1 MNLAFAAINY
11 RALRDRIRAQDPQI
25 DEQTLADTVEGLT
38 DLHEILAA
46 VVRAALADEAMAT
59 GLKCRISD
67 MQGRLDRL
75 QDRAA
80 KRRQIAKDVMV
91 ELDLKKLSAPD
102 FTVSIRPGMPALV
115 VLNEDAVPKTYWE
128 PGEPRLRRQ
137 VLASDLKG
145 GAEVAGATLSNPE
158 PVSEREDTVM
168 GFSAKQLQA
177 LRRQPNR
184 SCIRTREAHGREL
197 TYLEGWYAISEANRI
212 FGFDG
217 WSRETIESKCVLA
230 RENRGTFL
238 AVYIARVRVTVQA
251 DGATIIREGH
261 GTGEGRG
268 TSPGEVHDIA
278 LKAAETDAT
287 KRALAT
293 FGRPF
298 GLELYRGGKATVVQQ
313 RPLPSAP
320 AIAAIAPIGAHA
332 TGPVPD
338 QQDQVALPANA
349 GAVAASRVGFH
360 PDDTTPIPRPSHYYG
375 RRHQNPI
382 ARHFSDERRQAEQ
395 DDRILR
401 ANTPIAGSTARAW
414 GPV

>member
-1 MNLAFAAINY
+1 
-11 RALRDRIRAQDPQI
+11 
-25 DEQTLADTVEGLT
+25 
-38 DLHEILAA
+38 
-46 VVRAALADEAMAT
+46 
-59 GLKCRISD
+59 
-67 MQGRLDRL
+67 
-75 QDRAA
+75 
-80 KRRQIAKDVMV
+80 
-91 ELDLKKLSAPD
+91 
-102 FTVSIRPGMPALV
+102 
-115 VLNEDAVPKTYWE
+115 
-128 PGEPRLRRQ
+128 
-137 VLASDLKG
+137 
-145 GAEVAGATLSNPE
+145 
-158 PVSEREDTVM
+158 M

-298 GLELYRGGKATVVQQ
+298 GLELYRGGKTAAPKTAAHKTTAQQ
-313 RPLPSAP
+313 TPLPSP
-320 AIAAIAPIGAHA
+320 SPS
-332 TGPVPD
+332 PSV
-338 QQDQVALPANA
+338 
-349 GAVAASRVGFH
+349 SRC
-360 PDDTTPIPRPSHYYG
+360 
-375 RRHQNPI
+375 RR
-382 ARHFSDERRQAEQ
+382 
-395 DDRILR
+395 
-401 ANTPIAGSTARAW
+401 
-414 GPV
+414 

>member
-1 MNLAFAAINY
+1 MNLEFAATTY

-46 VVRAALADEAMAT
+46 VVRAALADEALAT

-91 ELDLKKLSAPD
+91 ELDLKKLAAPD

-137 VLASDLKG
+137 VLAQRPQRGRRDCRRHPLQSG
-145 GAEVAGATLSNPE
+145 TG
-158 PVSEREDTVM
+158 SEREGTVM

-184 SCIRTREAHGREL
+184 SYIRTREAHGREL

-298 GLELYRGGKATVVQQ
+298 GLELYRGGKTAASKTAAHKTTAQQ
-313 RPLPSAP
+313 KPLPSP
-320 AIAAIAPIGAHA
+320 SLSPS
-332 TGPVPD
+332 
-338 QQDQVALPANA
+338 
-349 GAVAASRVGFH
+349 AVCNRC
-360 PDDTTPIPRPSHYYG
+360 R
-375 RRHQNPI
+375 
-382 ARHFSDERRQAEQ
+382 
-395 DDRILR
+395 
-401 ANTPIAGSTARAW
+401 
-414 GPV
+414 